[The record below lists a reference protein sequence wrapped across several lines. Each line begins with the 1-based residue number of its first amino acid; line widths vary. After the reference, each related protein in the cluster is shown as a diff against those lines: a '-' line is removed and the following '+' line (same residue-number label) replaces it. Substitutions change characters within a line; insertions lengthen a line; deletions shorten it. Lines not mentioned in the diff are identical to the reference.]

1 MGEGRPVFSGR
12 VVRGQGRGRALGF
25 PTANLTVAGSGH
37 LPRGVYAAR
46 IYGAASDPCWAVAN
60 IGRRPTFG
68 GHELAVEVHV
78 LDFNGDLY
86 ERNLEVALKKKL
98 RDERAFTSSDE
109 LVVQIRTDI
118 QQARALIAKWQGR
131 AQLSTTEIEDVDNH

>member
-1 MGEGRPVFSGR
+1 M
-12 VVRGQGRGRALGF
+12 
-25 PTANLTVAGSGH
+25 
-37 LPRGVYAAR
+37 
-46 IYGAASDPCWAVAN
+46 
-60 IGRRPTFG
+60 
-68 GHELAVEVHV
+68 
-78 LDFNGDLY
+78 LDFTGDLY

-109 LVVQIRTDI
+109 LVVQIRKDI